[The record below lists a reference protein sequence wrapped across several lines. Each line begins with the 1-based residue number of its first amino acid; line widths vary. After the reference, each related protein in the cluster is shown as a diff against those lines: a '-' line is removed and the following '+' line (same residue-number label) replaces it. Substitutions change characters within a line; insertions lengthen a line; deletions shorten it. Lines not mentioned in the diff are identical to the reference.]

1 MFHIDKNLIL
11 TYEFLFELKL
21 KMFDE
26 DKIKQHFGH
35 KKKSYK
41 RFRKSF
47 GDN

>member
-1 MFHIDKNLIL
+1 MN
-11 TYEFLFELKL
+11 FLFELKL

-26 DKIKQHFGH
+26 DKSNDAPED

-41 RFRKSF
+41 RFFKSF